1 MTQGHG
7 RWAHFWPLTTWRT
20 FAIITSVISN
30 GSSLSEN
37 YVSGFIEWFSVV
49 IFDGGWWFRWIRSHC
64 TRTIRHTCHCTA
76 CNRTRIRGHGSRSG
90 SSEWVTLNPDP
101 LIWSWLL
108 QPNVRWRP
116 QPATVSAKCIYGIH
130 PGRTFPPAIDHK
142 IPSMWFSCNKC
153 EGH

>member
-49 IFDGGWWFRWIRSHC
+49 IFDGGWWFRWIRLHC
-64 TRTIRHTCHCTA
+64 TRPTLATA
-76 CNRTRIRGHGSRSG
+76 PHVTAPGSEDTEWL
-90 SSEWVTLNPDP
+90 EWVSDPKPWPPD
-101 LIWSWLL
+101 LELAAATKCEVKAATSNCLSQVHIWDSSWENL
-108 QPNVRWRP
+108 
-116 QPATVSAKCIYGIH
+116 S
-130 PGRTFPPAIDHK
+130 PAIDHK
-142 IPSMWFSCNKC
+142 IPLMWFSCNEC